1 MITLTFSAPDNTGW
15 IEATWVDAETQVW
28 CQSYHPTQI
37 DMLRVKAAEYGTP
50 LDEYESLLA
59 EWVASYEPPVVT
71 PEQKRAS
78 LISAVTAL
86 RWEKETG
93 GLTLTNGVTIGT
105 RTDDQNR
112 ITAVIANAQLA
123 GVETVDFK
131 AASGWVTLTLAD
143 VQAIAAAIALH
154 VQAGFSAERA
164 HHEAIAKL
172 DDAELDS
179 YDITTGWPQ

>member
-1 MITLTFSAPDNTGW
+1 MKKIISATKNETDSSIETLWEVENGPPFLQTYSIGMMGFLRADLGEDVALYEDIISD
-15 IEATWVDAETQVW
+15 IEGR
-28 CQSYHPTQI
+28 YN
-37 DMLRVKAAEYGTP
+37 
-50 LDEYESLLA
+50 
-59 EWVASYEPPVVT
+59 PPVI
-71 PEQKRAS
+71 PPAQKRAS

-93 GLTLTNGVTIGT
+93 GLTLTNGVTVGT

-112 ITAVIANAQLA
+112 ITSVIANAQLA

-154 VQAGFSAERA
+154 VQACFSAERA

>member
-1 MITLTFSAPDNTGW
+1 MILKQIIRYTNADAL
-15 IEATWVDAETQVW
+15 EATWVDENDVVIKCHAYSNGQM
-28 CQSYHPTQI
+28 
-37 DMLRVKAAEYGTP
+37 DMLRVDLGADAAEHEA
-50 LDEYESLLA
+50 LIA
-59 EWVASYEPPVVT
+59 EIEATYVPPVVT
-71 PEQKRAS
+71 PEQKRTS

-93 GLTLTNGVTIGT
+93 GLTLPNGVTVDT

-112 ITAVIANAQLA
+112 ITTVIANAQLA
-123 GVETVDFK
+123 GVTSVDFK

-154 VQAGFSAERA
+154 VQACFSAERA
-164 HHEAIAKL
+164 HHEAIAEL